1 MKIPLVIMT
10 PKSLL
15 RLPEAKSSKEEFLSG
30 KFEEVL
36 DDFTIRKPDIIDH
49 LIITSGKVYYD
60 LMKFREEN
68 KITNTAIIRLEQF
81 YPYPS
86 KKIRNILGKY
96 SFVKK
101 VKWVQEEPK
110 NMGAWN
116 FLYHRLRSDLPD
128 KCELDYAGRPES
140 ASPAVGS
147 YKISIQQQKKLVKD
161 SFN

>member
-1 MKIPLVIMT
+1 MT

-15 RLPEAKSSKEEFLSG
+15 RLPEARSSKEEFLTG

-36 DDFTIRKPDIIDH
+36 DDNTIEKADMINHMI
-49 LIITSGKVYYD
+49 LTCGKVYYD
-60 LMKFREEN
+60 LFKFRSEN
-68 KITNTAIIRLEQF
+68 KITNTTIVRLEQF

-86 KKIRNILGKY
+86 KKIRKIIEKY
-96 SFVKK
+96 PSVKK

-116 FLYHRLRSDLPD
+116 FLYHRLKDDLPKECD
-128 KCELDYAGRPES
+128 LDYAGRSES

-147 YKISIQQQKKLVKD
+147 YKISIQQQKKLVKH
-161 SFN
+161 SFE

>member
-1 MKIPLVIMT
+1 M
-10 PKSLL
+10 
-15 RLPEAKSSKEEFLSG
+15 
-30 KFEEVL
+30 
-36 DDFTIRKPDIIDH
+36 IIAIEKLGMINH
-49 LIITSGKVYYD
+49 LILTSGKVYYD
-60 LMKFREEN
+60 LLKYRTEN

-86 KKIRNILGKY
+86 NKIKNIIKKY
-96 SFVKK
+96 PAVKK

-147 YKISIQQQKKLVKD
+147 YKISMQQQKKLVKD